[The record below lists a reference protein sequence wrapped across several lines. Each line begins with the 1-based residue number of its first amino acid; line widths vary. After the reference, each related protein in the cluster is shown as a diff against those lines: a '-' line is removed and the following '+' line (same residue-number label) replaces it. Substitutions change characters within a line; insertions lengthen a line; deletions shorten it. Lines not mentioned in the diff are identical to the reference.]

1 MVDALASPLAGL
13 PAPAL
18 WFWGTV
24 IFVFGLIAG
33 SFLNVCIY
41 RWPREQSVIR
51 PGSHCTHCGKALRWY
66 HNIPLLSWVALRGRC
81 AFCGEHISPI
91 YFTVELLNATL
102 WVMVWLKFGWT
113 PQAAAGF
120 LVVSL
125 FLIGMFVD
133 FEHYI
138 LPDEVT
144 LGGTVGGLL
153 FSAAFPV
160 LHDAATWER
169 GLLWSA
175 VGALGGGVLL
185 WAVRW
190 GGGLVFG
197 RKKQVFD
204 TDMTVTLDKQRIT
217 MTDGQD
223 REEAALEEVLSSR
236 RERFEFQAAAGT
248 VGGEKIDG
256 LRVQITARELSV
268 GGRRWPVAEAPRLV
282 AVTRE
287 IEMPRE
293 AMGLGDVK
301 LMMAIGAFFG
311 WPAVLFSLVVSS
323 VLGSV
328 VGISLIVFG
337 ARKWGAHIPY
347 GPYIITGA
355 FAWMFLGREAV
366 AWYLHTAGVQ

>member
-1 MVDALASPLAGL
+1 MVDTLASPLAGL
-13 PAPAL
+13 PASAL
-18 WFWGTV
+18 WFWGAV
-24 IFVFGLIAG
+24 IFVFGLVAG

-41 RWPREQSVIR
+41 RWPREQSIIR
-51 PGSHCTHCGKALRWY
+51 PGSHCARCGKPLRWY
-66 HNIPLLSWVALRGRC
+66 HNIPLLSWLALGGRC
-81 AFCGEHISPI
+81 AFCGERISPI

-102 WVMVWLKFGWT
+102 WVMVWLRFGWV

-144 LGGTVGGLL
+144 LGGTLGGVL

-160 LHDAATWER
+160 LHAASTWQG
-169 GLLWSA
+169 GLFWSA
-175 VGALGGGVLL
+175 VGALGGGALL
-185 WAVRW
+185 WGVRW
-190 GGGLVFG
+190 AGGLVFG
-197 RKKQVFD
+197 RKKQSFD
-204 TDMTVTLDKQRIT
+204 SDMTVTLDKQRIS
-217 MTDGQD
+217 MTDGKD
-223 REEAALEEVLSSR
+223 REEAALEEVLASR
-236 RERFEFQAAAGT
+236 RERFEFQVASGT

-256 LRVQITARELSV
+256 MRVRITARDLSV
-268 GGRRWPVAEAPRLV
+268 GGRQWPVAEAPRLE

-323 VLGSV
+323 VLGSA
-328 VGISLIVFG
+328 VGMALIVFG

-347 GPYIITGA
+347 GPYIIAGA
-355 FAWMFLGREAV
+355 FAWMFLGREV
-366 AWYLHTAGVQ
+366 VGWYLRTAGMP